1 MPVRRVV
8 LAKHGCNTLAK
19 RDGRL
24 DEMQQPFVVKGE
36 VIHPQREA
44 AQNAWSSGLCDC
56 TGDWCSLFTV
66 WCCTPVTTAQLFT
79 RCVT

>member
-1 MPVRRVV
+1 
-8 LAKHGCNTLAK
+8 
-19 RDGRL
+19 
-24 DEMQQPFVVKGE
+24 MQQPFVVKGE

-56 TGDWCSLFTV
+56 TGDWCSLFSV

-79 RCVT
+79 RCVTYVPRKHR

>member
-1 MPVRRVV
+1 M
-8 LAKHGCNTLAK
+8 LAK
-19 RDGRL
+19 RAGVHGRRKL
-24 DEMQQPFVVKGE
+24 TLPRDKSLMQQPFVVKGE

-44 AQNAWSSGLCDC
+44 AEHAWSSGLCDC
-56 TGDWCSLFTV
+56 TGDWCSLFSV